1 MSPPNRTGKRKSRRS
16 SGRLGSWRHFILA
29 SASLFVLIGLA
40 LLATVWRNVNNTI
53 GVIEQEDPRLRQTVP
68 LGTVQATQTRALPT
82 LAADNA
88 PTRRPSR
95 TSLPKPTTAAD
106 TSLPSSLQKPIIVLL
121 IGVDKRADPIEGAR
135 SDTLILVRLNPT
147 THTASMLSIPR
158 DSIVLIPNVG
168 YAKINA
174 AYSQGYSA
182 PEAFYGAGTT
192 PDAAGAALAAQT
204 VEQWLGITVD
214 YTAQIDF
221 HGFENM
227 VDILGGVLLDIPRAL
242 YDGEYPT
249 EDYGYQRIFIPPGL
263 QVLDGRTALIYARTR
278 HASSDFERSQR
289 QQQVL
294 RGLLTQLRERGLF
307 ENAALLPQ
315 WAALL
320 RENVRTSMPLSDLG
334 FVQGLASIARNL
346 DTKNIHQLS
355 INPNDVALD
364 GEDGSDLYWNA
375 ASLAEL
381 VQQWENP

>member
-1 MSPPNRTGKRKSRRS
+1 MSLPHRPGKRKSRRS
-16 SGRLGSWRHFILA
+16 SSQLGSWHHFILA
-29 SASLFVLIGLA
+29 SAGLFVLIGLA
-40 LLATVWRNVNNTI
+40 LLATLWRNVNNTL

-68 LGTVQATQTRALPT
+68 LGTVQATQTRAIPT
-82 LAADNA
+82 LAART
-88 PTRRPSR
+88 PTRQPIP
-95 TSLPKPTTAAD
+95 TSLPEPTNAANP
-106 TSLPSSLQKPIIVLL
+106 SLPGSLRKPITVLL
-121 IGVDKRADPIEGAR
+121 IGVDKRPDPIEGAR
-135 SDTLILVRLNPT
+135 SDTLILVRLNPA

-158 DSIVLIPNVG
+158 DSVVLIPNVG

-214 YTAQIDF
+214 YSAQIDF

-227 VDILGGVLLDIPRAL
+227 VDILGGVLLDIPTAL

-249 EDYGYQRIFIPPGL
+249 EDYGYQRIFIAPGL
-263 QVLDGRTALIYARTR
+263 QILDGRTALIYARTR

-334 FVQGLASIARNL
+334 FVQDLASIARNL
-346 DTKNIHQLS
+346 DTKNIHQFS
-355 INPNDVALD
+355 INPNDVSLD
-364 GEDGSDLYWNA
+364 SEDGSDLYWNA

>member
-1 MSPPNRTGKRKSRRS
+1 MYKR
-16 SGRLGSWRHFILA
+16 
-29 SASLFVLIGLA
+29 
-40 LLATVWRNVNNTI
+40 
-53 GVIEQEDPRLRQTVP
+53 Q
-68 LGTVQATQTRALPT
+68 
-82 LAADNA
+82 
-88 PTRRPSR
+88 
-95 TSLPKPTTAAD
+95 
-106 TSLPSSLQKPIIVLL
+106 
-121 IGVDKRADPIEGAR
+121 
-135 SDTLILVRLNPT
+135 
-147 THTASMLSIPR
+147 
-158 DSIVLIPNVG
+158 
-168 YAKINA
+168 
-174 AYSQGYSA
+174 
-182 PEAFYGAGTT
+182 
-192 PDAAGAALAAQT
+192 
-204 VEQWLGITVD
+204 
-214 YTAQIDF
+214 
-221 HGFENM
+221 
-227 VDILGGVLLDIPRAL
+227 L

>member
-1 MSPPNRTGKRKSRRS
+1 M
-16 SGRLGSWRHFILA
+16 GSWRHFILA
-29 SASLFVLIGLA
+29 SAGLFVLIGLA
-40 LLATVWRNVNNTI
+40 LLATLWRNVDNTI
-53 GVIEQEDPRLRQTVP
+53 AVIEQEDPRLRQTVP
-68 LGTVQATQTRALPT
+68 LGTVQATQTRAIPT
-82 LAADNA
+82 LAADA
-88 PTRRPSR
+88 PTRQPIP
-95 TSLPKPTTAAD
+95 TSLPEPTTAANP
-106 TSLPSSLQKPIIVLL
+106 SLPGSLRKPITVLL
-121 IGVDKRADPIEGAR
+121 IGVDKRPDPIEGAR
-135 SDTLILVRLNPT
+135 SDTLILVRLNPA

-158 DSIVLIPNVG
+158 DSVVLIPNVG

-182 PEAFYGAGTT
+182 PEAFYGVGTT

-214 YTAQIDF
+214 YSAQIDF

-227 VDILGGVLLDIPRAL
+227 VDILGGVLLDIPTAL

-249 EDYGYQRIFIPPGL
+249 EDYGYQRIFIAPGL

-346 DTKNIHQLS
+346 DTKNIHQFS
-355 INPNDVALD
+355 INPNDVSLD
-364 GEDGSDLYWNA
+364 SEDGSDLYWNA